1 MDKNEDDN
9 ILGLDIST
17 SVVGIAVLNKH
28 KEIIFYN
35 AIKFKAN
42 MDLESRAEFLQN
54 TIQVIDS
61 QWRINHVFVEQPF
74 IAFSGGKTTAV
85 TMSKL
90 QRFNGMCCY
99 GIYSLYGNS
108 PTLIQANKARGLVGI
123 KVKRGQKAKPVVLEW
138 VKDEYPD
145 DFTYEMTKYGN
156 PKPATFD
163 MADAI
168 VVARAGIELLNEENS

>member
-1 MDKNEDDN
+1 M

-17 SVVGIAVLNKH
+17 SKIGYAIVDKDENLVLSK
-28 KEIIFYN
+28 FL
-35 AIKFKAN
+35 KFKS
-42 MDLESRAEFLQN
+42 DVPLEQRAKAFEERMLN
-54 TIQVIDS
+54 LMVKYDIQQI
-61 QWRINHVFVEQPF
+61 FVEQPF
-74 IAFSGGKTTAV
+74 MAFSGGKTTAV

-99 GIYSLYGNS
+99 GIYSVFGHS

-123 KVKRGQKAKPVVLEW
+123 KVRRGQKAKPVVLEW
-138 VKDEYPD
+138 VEENYEE

-156 PKPATFD
+156 PRPATYD

-168 VVARAGIELLNEENS
+168 VVARAGIELLNEESS

>member
-1 MDKNEDDN
+1 MVS
-9 ILGLDIST
+9 I
-17 SVVGIAVLNKH
+17 
-28 KEIIFYN
+28 
-35 AIKFKAN
+35 
-42 MDLESRAEFLQN
+42 
-54 TIQVIDS
+54 
-61 QWRINHVFVEQPF
+61 VF
-74 IAFSGGKTTAV
+74 
-85 TMSKL
+85 
-90 QRFNGMCCY
+90 
-99 GIYSLYGNS
+99 GNS